1 MRQPDGFGDGT
12 RRVCRLQKTLYGL
25 KQWSD
30 PCAYIR
36 QDGDDL
42 EIVTVWVDDLLLFTT
57 SDSVMR
63 KRGDSLTISQPQYVN
78 SILRK
83 YKMED
88 ANPVSTPRSND
99 YASLMGS
106 LQYLAIATRPDIAYA
121 VNRLAAYTA
130 NPSFEHYTA

>member
-1 MRQPDGFGDGT
+1 MVLAMVHVESAVY
-12 RRVCRLQKTLYGL
+12 RRHCTDSNSGQIRVHTSGKTATIL
-25 KQWSD
+25 KSSQSGW
-30 PCAYIR
+30 
-36 QDGDDL
+36 
-42 EIVTVWVDDLLLFTT
+42 
-57 SDSVMR
+57 M
-63 KRGDSLTISQPQYVN
+63 TISQPQYVN